1 MKKKNIINANIIN
14 DRVSL
19 VDNNID
25 ESTGFMHSKVVM
37 CRSGIQEYYGYELGL
52 TGDDARKIY
61 KVLRHPDD
69 VKNKESIATFNNIIV
84 TDEHPTEGWIDIYNI
99 KNYQKGQVS
108 NIELFND
115 TADNLL
121 TVNGLSTITDANLIE
136 KVQNGKV
143 EVSLGYS
150 HDLVA
155 EDGEYGGESYQYRF
169 INIVANHL
177 SVVEKG
183 RCGKKCRII
192 DRIYDTISDE
202 KKIGGQ
208 EKMKIKING
217 QEFEVDD
224 AVANAILAERAS
236 RDADL
241 NESTKKVEESTKKA
255 EDLEK
260 EVTETK
266 KANDA
271 LQAQLDTA
279 REKKITD
286 ADIDAI
292 VKERAEL
299 VAFAK
304 SVIGDSMPTCTDP
317 IAIKTAV
324 VEKHFGIS
332 LDGKGE
338 AYIEARFDIV
348 QEDMIA
354 RDSSI
359 GAMGADIEK
368 AKKIATDN
376 EKVVQDAREKFLNR
390 KGL

>member
-84 TDEHPTEGWIDIYNI
+84 TDEHPTEGWIDIYNV

-108 NIELFND
+108 NIELVND

-192 DRIYDTISDE
+192 DKNYDTISDE
-202 KKIGGQ
+202 KNNGGK

-217 QEFEVDD
+217 QEFDVDD
-224 AVANAILAERAS
+224 AVAKAILAERAS

-292 VKERAEL
+292 VKDRAEL

-354 RDSSI
+354 RDSSVV
-359 GAMGADIEK
+359 AMGADIEK

-376 EKVVQDAREKFLNR
+376 EKVVQDAREKYLKS

>member
-84 TDEHPTEGWIDIYNI
+84 TDEHPTEGWIDIYNV

-108 NIELFND
+108 NIELVND

-192 DRIYDTISDE
+192 DKNYDTISDE
-202 KKIGGQ
+202 KNNGGK

-217 QEFEVDD
+217 QEFDVDD
-224 AVANAILAERAS
+224 AVAKAILAERAS

-292 VKERAEL
+292 VKDRAEL

>member
-1 MKKKNIINANIIN
+1 
-14 DRVSL
+14 
-19 VDNNID
+19 
-25 ESTGFMHSKVVM
+25 
-37 CRSGIQEYYGYELGL
+37 
-52 TGDDARKIY
+52 
-61 KVLRHPDD
+61 
-69 VKNKESIATFNNIIV
+69 
-84 TDEHPTEGWIDIYNI
+84 
-99 KNYQKGQVS
+99 
-108 NIELFND
+108 
-115 TADNLL
+115 
-121 TVNGLSTITDANLIE
+121 
-136 KVQNGKV
+136 
-143 EVSLGYS
+143 
-150 HDLVA
+150 
-155 EDGEYGGESYQYRF
+155 
-169 INIVANHL
+169 
-177 SVVEKG
+177 
-183 RCGKKCRII
+183 
-192 DRIYDTISDE
+192 
-202 KKIGGQ
+202 
-208 EKMKIKING
+208 MKIKING

-224 AVANAILAERAS
+224 AVAKAILAERAS

-292 VKERAEL
+292 VKDRAEL

-354 RDSSI
+354 RDSSVV
-359 GAMGADIEK
+359 AMGADIEK

>member
-1 MKKKNIINANIIN
+1 MKKKNMKKKNIIN

-37 CRSGIQEYYGYELGL
+37 CRSGIQEYYGYELGI
-52 TGDDARKIY
+52 TGDNAKKIY
-61 KVLRHPDD
+61 NVLRHPDD
-69 VKNKESIATFNNIIV
+69 VKSEESIATFNNIIV
-84 TDEHPTEGWIDIYNI
+84 TDDHPAEGWIDIYNI

-108 NIELFND
+108 NIEIVND
-115 TADNLL
+115 TVV
-121 TVNGLSTITDANLIE
+121 TVNGLSTITDENLIE
-136 KVQNGKV
+136 KVKNGKV

-155 EDGEYGGESYQYRF
+155 EDGEYGGEAYQYRC

-192 DRIYDTISDE
+192 DKNYDTISDE
-202 KKIGGQ
+202 KKIGGHG
-208 EKMKIKING
+208 KMKIKING
-217 QEFEVDD
+217 KEFDVDD
-224 AVANAILAERAS
+224 DVGNAITAERAS
-236 RDADL
+236 KDA
-241 NESTKKVEESTKKA
+241 EVEKSTKKVEESTKKA

-266 KANDA
+266 KANDK
-271 LQAQLDTA
+271 LQAQLDSA
-279 REKKITD
+279 KEKKITD

-292 VKERAEL
+292 VKDRAEL

-304 SVIGDSMPTCTDP
+304 PIVGDSLPDCTNP
-317 IAIKTAV
+317 MAIKTAV

-332 LDGKGE
+332 LDGKNE

-348 QEDMIA
+348 KEDVAA

-359 GAMGADIEK
+359 ATINADMEK
-368 AKKIATDN
+368 SKKIAMDN
-376 EKVVQDAREKFLNR
+376 EQVVQDAREKYLKS

>member
-192 DRIYDTISDE
+192 DKIYDTISDE
-202 KKIGGQ
+202 KNNGGQ

-292 VKERAEL
+292 VKDRAEL

-354 RDSSI
+354 RDSSVV
-359 GAMGADIEK
+359 AMGADIEK

-376 EKVVQDAREKFLNR
+376 EKVVQDAREKYLKS